1 MASAV
6 LESGRTAL
14 QEGAGAFA
22 HVFGGEQQTELRTF
36 VFQAGVQ
43 AAFAAHVHR
52 VEQATQGQRRRLC
65 QLPGQGL
72 HAGVEPGGGHH
83 LVDDA
88 QGQCACGV
96 DRGAQ
101 QAQLQ
106 RGRPTTQ
113 AQQALA
119 AAEARNQAE
128 IDLRLADLGGIGGD
142 AQMAGHG
149 QFQPAAQRKSVHAG
163 DHRLGHAFDAAH
175 QRLAEQGEITSLNR
189 AQCVHFRDVGAGYER
204 LGAGAGQHHHPYRR
218 VGGGVAKR
226 LGQGLQGGGIEG
238 VELVRALHGNGADGA
253 VIADVDRPAWAAQN
267 VPELPPLENCL
278 MKLRSIA
285 VAVAALA
292 LTGNAFAQDIASEK
306 GKLSYYFGYD
316 YGNNLAELTG
326 RGEQLDINSV
336 VKGLQDAYAKK
347 QPAITAEQLKPAV
360 EAFQKRE
367 QGRAQAAKAEYE
379 KAAAENKTKSDQ
391 FMAQNKA
398 KAGVQTLPSGVQYRV
413 IEAGKGAKP
422 TQASTVQ
429 LEVAGPFPYGQRPA
443 EARPAQQIPSIKVSE
458 VEMKAMR
465 ETLLQMPAGSKWEV
479 SLPPDQAYGADPRT
493 PFPPNVAVQFEIKLI
508 SVK

>member
-1 MASAV
+1 
-6 LESGRTAL
+6 
-14 QEGAGAFA
+14 
-22 HVFGGEQQTELRTF
+22 
-36 VFQAGVQ
+36 
-43 AAFAAHVHR
+43 
-52 VEQATQGQRRRLC
+52 
-65 QLPGQGL
+65 
-72 HAGVEPGGGHH
+72 
-83 LVDDA
+83 
-88 QGQCACGV
+88 
-96 DRGAQ
+96 
-101 QAQLQ
+101 
-106 RGRPTTQ
+106 
-113 AQQALA
+113 
-119 AAEARNQAE
+119 
-128 IDLRLADLGGIGGD
+128 
-142 AQMAGHG
+142 
-149 QFQPAAQRKSVHAG
+149 
-163 DHRLGHAFDAAH
+163 
-175 QRLAEQGEITSLNR
+175 
-189 AQCVHFRDVGAGYER
+189 
-204 LGAGAGQHHHPYRR
+204 
-218 VGGGVAKR
+218 
-226 LGQGLQGGGIEG
+226 
-238 VELVRALHGNGADGA
+238 
-253 VIADVDRPAWAAQN
+253 
-267 VPELPPLENCL
+267 

-347 QPAITAEQLKPAV
+347 QPAITAEQLRPAV

-429 LEVAGPFPYGQRPA
+429 LQVGGPFPWGERGQNA
-443 EARPAQQIPSIKVSE
+443 EARTMPEIKVSE
-458 VEMKAMR
+458 VEMPAMR
-465 ETLLQMPAGSKWEV
+465 EVLLQMPAGSKWEV
-479 SLPPDQAYGADPRT
+479 TLPAAQAYGADPRT
-493 PFPPNVAVQFEIKLI
+493 GVPPNMAVQFEIKLL